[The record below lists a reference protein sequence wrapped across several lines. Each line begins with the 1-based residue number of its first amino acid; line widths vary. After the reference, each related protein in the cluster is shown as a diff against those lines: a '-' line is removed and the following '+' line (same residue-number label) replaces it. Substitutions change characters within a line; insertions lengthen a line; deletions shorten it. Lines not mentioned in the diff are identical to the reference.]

1 MYTLIPSPT
10 ARSFK
15 GVSKTVNVRKYDC
28 VYTIA
33 VGSTYCQQD
42 LLLVTNRNKSS
53 PTVKEIRKH
62 KLSFGGVVPKNLGY
76 GCQSYLIKIGFL
88 CY

>member
-1 MYTLIPSPT
+1 MYTLKPSPT
-10 ARSFK
+10 ARSFT
-15 GVSKTVNVRKYDC
+15 GVSETVNVYKYDC

-62 KLSFGGVVPKNLGY
+62 KLSFRGVVPKKLG
-76 GCQSYLIKIGFL
+76 LWMPIAADKNWFL
-88 CY
+88 WY

>member
-1 MYTLIPSPT
+1 M

-15 GVSKTVNVRKYDC
+15 GISKTVNGRKCDF

-42 LLLVTNRNKSS
+42 LLLVINRNKSS
-53 PTVKEIRKH
+53 PTVKEIQKH
-62 KLSFGGVVPKNLGY
+62 KFSFRGVVPKNLSY
-76 GCQSYLIKIGFL
+76 GCQTQLIKIGF
-88 CY
+88 YGIKIIEPNET